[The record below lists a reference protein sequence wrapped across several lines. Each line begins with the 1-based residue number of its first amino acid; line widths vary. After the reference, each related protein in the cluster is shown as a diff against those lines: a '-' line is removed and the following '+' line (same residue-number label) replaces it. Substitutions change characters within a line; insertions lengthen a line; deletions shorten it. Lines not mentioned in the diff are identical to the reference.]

1 MPIPLDA
8 AALGRVLRAG
18 GVPGALADQNAE
30 ALLETFGHYEINT
43 LNRMGHFLA
52 QVLVESGRLKYR
64 EEIASGS
71 AYEGRK
77 DLGNVEAGDGRR
89 FKGRGFIQLT
99 GRANYKAYGETLQTG
114 GTKNWDVVTTPTLV
128 GTDFCSDSAGYFWN
142 REKLNLEADKGDGIV
157 NVQRISRAVN
167 RGNPNSAK
175 PANGEGDRIDSF
187 RKVMA
192 QLRKEGVT
200 A

>member
-1 MPIPLDA
+1 MFPLDA
-8 AALGRVLRAG
+8 AAFGRVLRAG
-18 GVPGALADQNAE
+18 GATGALADENAE
-30 ALLETFGHYEINT
+30 PMIETLNHYEINT
-43 LNRMGHFLA
+43 LNRVGHFLA
-52 QVLVESGRLKYR
+52 QVLVESGRLRYR

-77 DLGNVEAGDGRR
+77 DLGNVETGDGRR

-114 GTKNWDVVTTPTLV
+114 GRTDWDVVTSPTLV
-128 GTDFCSDSAGYFWN
+128 GTTFCSDSAGYFWN
-142 REKLNLEADKGDGIV
+142 REKLNLEADKGDDIV

-167 RGNPNSAK
+167 RGNPNSKK
-175 PANGEGDRIDSF
+175 PANGEGDRIDAF

-192 QLRKEGVT
+192 QLRKEGMK
-200 A
+200 